1 MNKDRLYIVTKGK
14 VDVYTEKK
22 LGSKVYCKKHLKTI
36 QRDQTKEVFSNVY
49 GCTSLFTGKSSKLTA
64 VSKDFAICYALDF
77 NDILDIVK
85 DD

>member
-36 QRDQTKEVFSNVY
+36 
-49 GCTSLFTGKSSKLTA
+49 
-64 VSKDFAICYALDF
+64 
-77 NDILDIVK
+77 
-85 DD
+85 